1 VAPPSSNVPKPGR
14 TLLALFAVMAAL
26 TGVMFLQG
34 QPTPKLGLD
43 LAGGTTVTLTA
54 RTPDGSTPP
63 ASQMDQAVRIMTQ
76 RVNGLGVSDA
86 EVAKQG
92 DSNIVVNVPGEGQDR
107 VVQLIGTTAKLQFR
121 QVYAVAD
128 GRPAG
133 AAQGGPAPGAPGSPS
148 PSPSGSRS
156 PGASPSASP
165 SGSASPSASPS
176 GSSTPRNR
184 AMSEAFTAPG
194 QAQPSPSPSARPSG
208 SPAPSGS
215 GSPSAAPSGLPSGLP
230 SGVPSVDPNALQQD
244 LSGIGDPN
252 VIKQFQSLNCYVPDK
267 RVPGA
272 NDPNRRFVVAC
283 DQKEENGQ
291 VAKYILGPTR
301 VLGEEVSDA
310 AAMPPDATQ
319 GQSSWWVS
327 LEFKSRGAQQFGQ
340 ATTEAYQQYQQGNTT
355 RSQIAI
361 VLDGQVV
368 SAPSISRGP
377 ITGGT
382 AQIDG
387 PPDSFTQTYATDLAN
402 VLKYGALPLEFTQS
416 SIDEVSSTL
425 GSDQL
430 RGGMIAGAIGL
441 VLVVLYCLMYYRGLG
456 LVAVSSLLIA
466 SGITYVSVVI
476 LGENMGFRLSLPHI
490 IGLIVSI
497 GITADSFIVYFE
509 RLRDE
514 LRAGR
519 RLRPSVETAWKRAR
533 RTILVADAVTFLAA
547 LVLYFLAVGGVRGFA
562 FAMGLTTLIDV
573 IVVFFFTKPLVGL
586 LSRTKFFGRGHPMSG
601 VDPSKLHK
609 VTARPA
615 AAGAA
620 GGVPVGAGA
629 GAPASSA
636 RSTKSTRLSKN
647 VESSKSP
654 ESQEA

>member
-1 VAPPSSNVPKPGR
+1 MAPPRSNVPNPGR
-14 TLLALFAVMAAL
+14 TLLALFVVMAAL
-26 TGVMFLQG
+26 TGVMFWQG
-34 QPTPKLGLD
+34 HPTPKLGLD

-54 RTPDGSTPP
+54 KTANGSTPP
-63 ASQMDQAVRIMTQ
+63 ATQMDQAVKIMTQ

-92 DSNIVVNVPGEGQDR
+92 SSNIVVNVPGAGQDR

-128 GRPAG
+128 GKPAG
-133 AAQGGPAPGAPGSPS
+133 AASPSPSPTPSAKKSGGASPSPSSS
-148 PSPSGSRS
+148 PSPSGSE
-156 PGASPSASP
+156 
-165 SGSASPSASPS
+165 
-176 GSSTPRNR
+176 TPRSR
-184 AMSEAFTAPG
+184 ALSEALAAPT
-194 QAQPSPSPSARPSG
+194 PT
-208 SPAPSGS
+208 PSGS
-215 GSPSAAPSGLPSGLP
+215 GSAPASPSPAPTGLPPGLGTTP
-230 SGVPSVDPNALQQD
+230 PGATGQD
-244 LSGIGDPN
+244 YSGIDDKA
-252 VIKQFQSLNCYVPDK
+252 VVKQFEQLNCYVPDK
-267 RVPGA
+267 RVQGS
-272 NDPNRRFVVAC
+272 NDPNRKWVVAC
-283 DQKEENGQ
+283 DQKEERGQ

-301 VLGEEVSDA
+301 VLGEQVSDA
-310 AAMPPDATQ
+310 SAMPPDPQQ

-327 LEFKSRGAQQFGQ
+327 LKFKSQGGKEFGA
-340 ATTEAYQQYQQGNTT
+340 ATTDAYRAYQQDPGSP

-368 SAPSISRGP
+368 SAPSISRGA

-387 PPDSFTQTYATDLAN
+387 PPESFTQTYATDLAN

-441 VLVVLYCLMYYRGLG
+441 VLVVLYCMLYYRGLG
-456 LVAVSSLLIA
+456 LVAVSSLMVA

-519 RLRPSVETAWKRAR
+519 TLRPSVETAWKRAR

-586 LSRTKFFGRGHPMSG
+586 LSRTRFFGRGHPLSG
-601 VDPSKLHK
+601 LDA
-609 VTARPA
+609 ARLR
-615 AAGAA
+615 GAA
-620 GGVPVGAGA
+620 NRTAKGA
-629 GAPASSA
+629 ASSTPA
-636 RSTKSTRLSKN
+636 TVRPK
-647 VESSKSP
+647 
-654 ESQEA
+654 SQEV